1 MIRIMIRTMFALL
14 GLIALA
20 APAGAAERRYP
31 VTDFDRIVVEGA
43 YVVRV
48 AIGRTTT
55 ASASGSQDALD
66 RVSID
71 VSGTTLRIR
80 RNTQW
85 VGTSG
90 AQQGVITVALSTR
103 NLRSVRLVGPANF
116 EVDGIRGQRVDL
128 TVEGSGR
135 LRAVNIAA
143 DTLELGLRGAGRLEL
158 AGRAGVLRADVQG
171 TGELAA
177 SGLTADNATLMTTT
191 MGNVSLAARTSATV
205 TANGLGEVVITGRP
219 ACTVRGQGAGQ
230 VRCGANAAAAS
241 N

>member
-1 MIRIMIRTMFALL
+1 MIRILFALL
-14 GLIALA
+14 GLFALA
-20 APAGAAERRYP
+20 APAVAAERRYP
-31 VTDFDRIVVEGA
+31 VTDFDRIVVEGP

-55 ASASGSQDALD
+55 ASANGSQDALD
-66 RVSID
+66 RLSID

-85 VGTSG
+85 AGTPS
-90 AQQGVITVALSTR
+90 AQPGVLTVTLATR
-103 NLRSVRLVGPANF
+103 NLRSVRLVGPASF
-116 EVDGIRGQRVDL
+116 EVDGVRGQRVDL

-135 LRAVNIAA
+135 LRAGNIAA
-143 DTLELGLRGAGRLEL
+143 DTLLLGLRGAGRLEL
-158 AGRAGVLRADVQG
+158 TGRAGILRADIQG

-177 SGLTADNATLMTTT
+177 AGLTADNATLMTTT
-191 MGNVSLAARTSATV
+191 MGNVALAARTSASV

-230 VRCGANAAAAS
+230 VRCGATGARS

>member
-1 MIRIMIRTMFALL
+1 MIRILFALL
-14 GLIALA
+14 GLFALA
-20 APAGAAERRYP
+20 APTVAAERRYP
-31 VTDFDRIVVEGA
+31 VTDFDRIVVEGP

-55 ASASGSQDALD
+55 ASANGSQDALD
-66 RVSID
+66 RLSID

-85 VGTSG
+85 AGTPS
-90 AQQGVITVALSTR
+90 AQPGVLTVTLATR
-103 NLRSVRLVGPANF
+103 NLRSVRLVGPASF
-116 EVDGIRGQRVDL
+116 EVDGVRGQRVDL

-135 LRAVNIAA
+135 LRAGNIAA
-143 DTLELGLRGAGRLEL
+143 DTLLLGLRGAGRLEL
-158 AGRAGVLRADVQG
+158 TGRAGILRADIQG

-177 SGLTADNATLMTTT
+177 AGLTADNATLMTTT
-191 MGNVSLAARTSATV
+191 MGNVALAARTSASV

-230 VRCGANAAAAS
+230 VRCGATGARS

>member
-1 MIRIMIRTMFALL
+1 MIRILFALL
-14 GLIALA
+14 GLFALA
-20 APAGAAERRYP
+20 APVAAADRRYP
-31 VTDFDRIVVEGA
+31 VTDFDRIVVEGP

-55 ASASGSQDALD
+55 ASANGSQDALD
-66 RVSID
+66 RLSID

-85 VGTSG
+85 AGTPS
-90 AQQGVITVALSTR
+90 AQPGVLTVTLSTR
-103 NLRSVRLVGPANF
+103 NLRSVRLVGPASF
-116 EVDGIRGQRVDL
+116 EVDGVRGQRVDL

-135 LRAVNIAA
+135 LRAGNIAA
-143 DTLELGLRGAGRLEL
+143 DTLQLGLRGAGRLEL
-158 AGRAGVLRADVQG
+158 TGRAGILRADVQG

-177 SGLTADNATLMTTT
+177 AGLTADNATLMTTT
-191 MGNVSLAARTSATV
+191 MGNVSLTARTSASV
-205 TANGLGEVVITGRP
+205 TANGLGEVVISGRP

-230 VRCGANAAAAS
+230 VRCGATAART